1 MGTVKSKPSA
11 DGAPSPS
18 PSPSP
23 SPPVEESSHHDD
35 TNGQTGQ
42 QPPRRSF
49 HEALMRV
56 RDHKHDFNDIYEM
69 MDEIGQ
75 GGICKIYKIKK
86 KDEMMGGS
94 SREENVRKHKFS
106 LLSRMNSLNKS
117 PARPRPKTITRG
129 YSGDAPEGAH
139 MYFALKVINLALV
152 KEDSIDQL
160 QNEGTISEVYCIQV
174 PSASV
179 SICVLR
185 AELKRPVPLRES
197 NRIVSNDPRFGL
209 CQNSNLTSSFLLSLC
224 SRDTKVARSQKYNQ
238 RVRP

>member
-1 MGTVKSKPSA
+1 MGSAKSKPSVA
-11 DGAPSPS
+11 GPSSPS

-23 SPPVEESSHHDD
+23 SVEFSFDESN
-35 TNGQTGQ
+35 TNIIGHGQ
-42 QPPRRSF
+42 RSF

-69 MDEIGQ
+69 MEEIGQ

-94 SREENVRKHKFS
+94 SREENVRKSKS
-106 LLSRMNSLNKS
+106 LLQRMNRS
-117 PARPRPKTITRG
+117 PWTQRSKTIQRG

-160 QNEGTISEVYCIQV
+160 QNEGTGSLVY
-174 PSASV
+174 PSFVCGCSY
-179 SICVLR
+179 LR
-185 AELKRPVPLRES
+185 P
-197 NRIVSNDPRFGL
+197 D
-209 CQNSNLTSSFLLSLC
+209 C
-224 SRDTKVARSQKYNQ
+224 
-238 RVRP
+238 